1 MPQRLIW
8 FTQDRGKKASLFERY
23 GYIYTCMM
31 NQNIQA
37 ILLKVVLELKK
48 MQWVAGK
55 DWEITLKS
63 EGHVPL
69 VKQIS
74 VNGSMDDEEWRDDVE
89 THLQLKL
96 DSDDQI
102 TYFPDYTIYA
112 NIMIDGG
119 TSKDIAYKMDADVA
133 FTEKEIRDDRKI
145 EQCAKR
151 INRLVEDHIEQEY
164 ASYIDNN
171 AEEIKWYK
179 QSGTQKADNEE
190 DL

>member
-1 MPQRLIW
+1 MG
-8 FTQDRGKKASLFERY
+8 FFERY

-48 MQWVAGK
+48 LSWVPGQ

-69 VKQIS
+69 LKQ
-74 VNGSMDDEEWRDDVE
+74 VPVHGSMEDDEWRDDVE
-89 THLQLKL
+89 THMDLKM

-112 NIMIDGG
+112 NIIISGG
-119 TSKDIAYKMDADVA
+119 TSKDIVYKMDADVA
-133 FTEKEIRDDRKI
+133 FTEKEIKDDRKI
-145 EQCAKR
+145 TECAKR
-151 INRLVEDHIEQEY
+151 INRLVDDHIEQEY
-164 ASYIDNN
+164 VSYIDNN

-179 QSGTQKADNEE
+179 QSGAGKADDNEDRE
-190 DL
+190 L